1 MVSTDIGPEIRR
13 FILGIREWV
22 RAGVILYPEVRDI
35 FGRVLQADECL
46 EFHQFALQAKI
57 NQGQTVAKHVVDPSD
72 FSRFGNDLKTAIQ
85 QSLIE
90 AVSRAK

>member
-1 MVSTDIGPEIRR
+1 
-13 FILGIREWV
+13 
-22 RAGVILYPEVRDI
+22 
-35 FGRVLQADECL
+35 
-46 EFHQFALQAKI
+46 
-57 NQGQTVAKHVVDPSD
+57 VDPSD

>member
-1 MVSTDIGPEIRR
+1 MPATQHRSSFDSISYGS
-13 FILGIREWV
+13 GIR
-22 RAGVILYPEVRDI
+22 GI